1 MSSQT
6 HTALKTGTDRQILLI
21 RAPQTMTYGMN
32 TLGGCLGVMFSGF
45 LNKPLINALP
55 GLLLKQC
62 QLTQG
67 KAGASPGTGKRQAL
81 QAILAET

>member
-32 TLGGCLGVMFSGF
+32 ILGGCLGVMFSGF

-62 QLTQG
+62 QLISGESRGLTGDG
-67 KAGASPGTGKRQAL
+67 KETSAPSNPG
-81 QAILAET
+81 